1 MIRTLGIVALCLVA
15 IAVVVLVIG
24 WSLPVAHRV
33 TRSATLN
40 ASPNAVFDLISRPG
54 EFPLWRSDVKRVD
67 TLPPHAGH
75 EQFREVGKN
84 GTILYR
90 VDTVVPN
97 QRLIT
102 RIADKSLPFGGTWT
116 YDVIPQGES
125 TTLRITE
132 DGEVYNP
139 VFRLVSRFIMGHAAT
154 VDKYLADV
162 QRRLSPDRP
171 DPATKID

>member
-1 MIRTLGIVALCLVA
+1 MRILGIVGLCVGA
-15 IAVVVLVIG
+15 IVVIVLVIG
-24 WSLPVAHRV
+24 WSLPVAHQV

-40 ASPNAVFDLISRPG
+40 ASPSTVFDLISRPG

-67 TLPPHAGH
+67 VLPPDAGH
-75 EQFREVGKN
+75 EQYREVGKN
-84 GTILYR
+84 GAILYR
-90 VDTVVPN
+90 VDTIQPN

-116 YDVIPQGES
+116 YEVIPQAQS

-139 VFRLVSRFIMGHAAT
+139 VFRFVSRFVMGHTAT
-154 VDKYLADV
+154 IDQYLADV
-162 QRRLSPDRP
+162 QRRLNS
-171 DPATKID
+171 AKH